1 MKRAGA
7 LPPVSS
13 VVKTMDAV
21 TVRSIRDLVVFRTP
35 TEALMADPVFY
46 RELALLR
53 VAEQRYRKRGID
65 IRDYLDFKVSH
76 PAIIDWQAR
85 SDEIVERRPGR
96 SDLRNQRRRGILRM
110 LDGDEEAF
118 PFDPPPMAAL
128 PTGKDSEWRV
138 FRLYDEVDY
147 WAMRFIRADHP
158 AVPWRPPVDILTHR
172 QARAIGDF
180 KASTLDYYIS
190 AMPDLVGGLRR
201 ISIPP
206 EVREVLDERAR
217 KRGKELTRPRDTL
230 HRVVFE
236 TMGFLIWLA
245 SNQN

>member
-1 MKRAGA
+1 
-7 LPPVSS
+7 
-13 VVKTMDAV
+13 
-21 TVRSIRDLVVFRTP
+21 
-35 TEALMADPVFY
+35 
-46 RELALLR
+46 
-53 VAEQRYRKRGID
+53 
-65 IRDYLDFKVSH
+65 
-76 PAIIDWQAR
+76 
-85 SDEIVERRPGR
+85 
-96 SDLRNQRRRGILRM
+96 M

-118 PFDPPPMAAL
+118 PLDPPPMAGL
-128 PTGKDSEWRV
+128 PVGTDSEWRV
-138 FRLYDEVDY
+138 FRLHDELDY

-206 EVREVLDERAR
+206 EVREILDERAR
-217 KRGKELTRPRDTL
+217 KRGKELTQPRDTL

>member
-1 MKRAGA
+1 
-7 LPPVSS
+7 
-13 VVKTMDAV
+13 
-21 TVRSIRDLVVFRTP
+21 
-35 TEALMADPVFY
+35 
-46 RELALLR
+46 
-53 VAEQRYRKRGID
+53 
-65 IRDYLDFKVSH
+65 
-76 PAIIDWQAR
+76 
-85 SDEIVERRPGR
+85 
-96 SDLRNQRRRGILRM
+96 
-110 LDGDEEAF
+110 
-118 PFDPPPMAAL
+118 
-128 PTGKDSEWRV
+128 
-138 FRLYDEVDY
+138 LYDEVEY
-147 WAMRFIRADHP
+147 CAMRFIRSNHP

-230 HRVVFE
+230 HRVVFD
-236 TMGFLIWLA
+236 TMRFMIWLA

>member
-1 MKRAGA
+1 
-7 LPPVSS
+7 
-13 VVKTMDAV
+13 MDAAV
-21 TVRSIRDLVVFRTP
+21 VRRIRDRVAFRTP
-35 TEALMADPVFY
+35 TEALLADPIFC

-53 VAEQRYRKRGID
+53 AAEQHYRMRGID

-76 PAIIDWQAR
+76 PAIIDWQDR
-85 SDEIVERRPGR
+85 SDEIVKERPSR
-96 SDLRNQRRRGILRM
+96 SDLRNQQRRGILRM

-118 PFDPPPMAAL
+118 ALDPPPMAAL
-128 PTGKDSEWRV
+128 PVGKDSQWRV
-138 FRLYDEVDY
+138 FRLYDEAEY
-147 WAMRFIRADHP
+147 YAMRFIRTDHP
-158 AVPWRPPVDILTHR
+158 AVPWRPAVDILTHR
-172 QARAIGDF
+172 QVRAIGNF

-190 AMPDLVGGLRR
+190 AMPELVGGLRR

-217 KRGKELTRPRDTL
+217 KRGKKFTRPRDTL

>member
-1 MKRAGA
+1 MKRAGK

-13 VVKTMDAV
+13 VVKTIDAA
-21 TVRSIRDLVVFRTP
+21 TVRSIRDLVAFRTP
-35 TEALMADPVFY
+35 TEALMADPVFC

-53 VAEQRYRKRGID
+53 AAEQRYRKRGKD

-76 PAIIDWQAR
+76 PAIIDWQDQ
-85 SDEIVERRPGR
+85 SDEIVEKRPGR
-96 SDLRNQRRRGILRM
+96 DDLRHQRRRGILRM

-118 PFDPPPMAAL
+118 PLDPPATAAL
-128 PTGKDSEWRV
+128 PAGKDSEWRV
-138 FRLYDEVDY
+138 FRLYDEVEY
-147 WAMRFIRADHP
+147 HAMQFIRTDHP
-158 AVPWRPPVDILTHR
+158 AVPWRPAVDILSHR

-190 AMPDLVGGLRR
+190 AVPDLVGGLRR

-206 EVREVLDERAR
+206 EIREFLDERAR
-217 KRGKELTRPRDTL
+217 RRGKKFTRPRDTL

-245 SNQN
+245 ANQN